1 MMVIEKIP
9 YIQDIDIYKRVLVV
23 VGKYMEITNNPIE
36 LYENLLNLYSTDYNT
51 FIQIE
56 QHLQTVFK

>member
-1 MMVIEKIP
+1 MVIEKIP